1 MTRDFDAMEF
11 ARIAQALQA
20 APTPTRTAEQ
30 VIDYVRGQL
39 DAEHAGITLI
49 RAGGRLET
57 VAATDAWVEKADAL
71 QYELDQGPCRDSSWR
86 GETLVVNDLAVDGR
100 WPQWAAK
107 VTALGIFSV
116 LAVELTSVQAERIG
130 AINVYWAHPRTITAD
145 DVAFVNILARHA
157 ALAMSSAMNEAG
169 LNVALDTRKLIGQA
183 QGILMERF
191 GLDDARA
198 FEVLRRYSQDHN
210 MKLRRVAEYLVS
222 TRELPAS
229 PGRPDR
235 SGDPGGG

>member
-11 ARIAQALQA
+11 ARLAQDLQA
-20 APTPTRTAEQ
+20 APTPSRTAEQ
-30 VIDYVRGQL
+30 VIDYVRDQL
-39 DAEHAGITLI
+39 DAEHAGVTLI
-49 RAGGRLET
+49 RGGGRLET
-57 VAATDAWVEKADAL
+57 VASTDAWVEKADAL
-71 QYELDQGPCRDSSWR
+71 QYELGQGPCRDSAWR
-86 GETLVVNDLAVDGR
+86 GETLVVNDLAADER

-107 VTALGIFSV
+107 VTALGISSV
-116 LAVELTSVQAERIG
+116 LAVELTSERSERIG
-130 AINVYWAHPRTITAD
+130 AINVYWAQPRTVTAD
-145 DVAFVNILARHA
+145 DIAFVGILARHA
-157 ALAMSSAMNEAG
+157 ALALSSAMHEAG

-222 TRELPAS
+222 TRELP
-229 PGRPDR
+229 RPHERPHR
-235 SGDPGGG
+235 SR

>member
-1 MTRDFDAMEF
+1 MARDFDAMEF

-20 APTPTRTAEQ
+20 APTPSRTAEQ
-30 VIDYVRGQL
+30 VVDYVRGQL

-71 QYELDQGPCRDSSWR
+71 QYQLDQGPCRDSSWR
-86 GETLVVNDLAVDGR
+86 GETLVVNDLGADQR

-107 VTALGIFSV
+107 VVALGISSV
-116 LAVELTSVQAERIG
+116 LAVELTSVQDERIG
-130 AINVYWAHPRTITAD
+130 AINVYWAQQRTVTAD

-157 ALAMSSAMNEAG
+157 ALALSSAMNEAG

-222 TRELPAS
+222 TRELPTS
-229 PGRPDR
+229 RGHPDQLR
-235 SGDPGGG
+235 